1 MIPTI
6 ALALCFVL
14 PAAAPE
20 KPDTNFKSIHQVQSE
35 EHRTDTLRLDTVK
48 RNEPVRT
55 ESLPAVVSKVKALGY
70 ASLFIVVLI
79 LLVILIVILVVIR
92 YRQKIK
98 RE

>member
-1 MIPTI
+1 MIPII
-6 ALALCFVL
+6 ALAICFIL

-35 EHRTDTLRLDTVK
+35 EHTADTLSPDTFR
-48 RNEPVRT
+48 RNEPVKT
-55 ESLPAVVSKVKALGY
+55 ESIPKVVPKVKVLGY
-70 ASLFIVVLI
+70 ASLFIVILI